1 MSVFNITFRD
11 VRKPTNKVANPQKLE
26 FPKKVELEK
35 APVNRFAN
43 ESVKRSK
50 PVENQMANLLK
61 YNSSKGGLR
70 DRSRDYVSTRIRDP
84 SIKFPGTIRGPTP
97 VTKNDLSRDVTARPN
112 YYPSPCS
119 VRDNKENQVKKL
131 AKFTGVAFPKS
142 LRKKSLQRMQE
153 NKFLPK
159 ASVNE

>member
-1 MSVFNITFRD
+1 
-11 VRKPTNKVANPQKLE
+11 
-26 FPKKVELEK
+26 
-35 APVNRFAN
+35 
-43 ESVKRSK
+43 
-50 PVENQMANLLK
+50 MANKLK

-70 DRSRDYVSTRIRDP
+70 DRSRDYISTRARDP
-84 SIKFPGTIRGPTP
+84 SIKFPGTKRGPAP
-97 VTKNDLSRDVTARPN
+97 LIKQDLSRDVISRPN

-153 NKFLPK
+153 NRVQPK
-159 ASVNE
+159 ATVNE